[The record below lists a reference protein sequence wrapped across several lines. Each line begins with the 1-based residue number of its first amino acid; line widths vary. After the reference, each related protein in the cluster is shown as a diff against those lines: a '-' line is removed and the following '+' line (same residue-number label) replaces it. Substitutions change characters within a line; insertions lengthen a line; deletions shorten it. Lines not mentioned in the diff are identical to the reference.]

1 VSRITL
7 RALGVCPKGKRV
19 TGRGYEQRA
28 MHCGIRQLGAAL
40 GLTFLACATPG
51 LAIERTASV
60 QGTYASVMRTINP
73 KLPEYKSLAY
83 ASALLTDARRLHVDP
98 TLMMAVVAVESHWNS
113 AAISP
118 HGAEG
123 LGQLKPGTARDLGVN
138 PLSATGNLRGLAL
151 YLHRLIALFSAA
163 REPMRE
169 AIAGYNAG
177 PYAVQSYGGVPNGE
191 ARRYVGK
198 VMSAWHAV
206 RTKLGDAANPA
217 AQPTER
223 DLARAVDAMQAAYW
237 GAP

>member
-1 VSRITL
+1 MTFV
-7 RALGVCPKGKRV
+7 LGS
-19 TGRGYEQRA
+19 
-28 MHCGIRQLGAAL
+28 
-40 GLTFLACATPG
+40 ATPS
-51 LAIERTASV
+51 LAIERNATV
-60 QGTYASVMRTINP
+60 EDTYASVMRTINP

-98 TLMMAVVAVESHWNS
+98 TLMMAVVTVESHWDS
-113 AAISP
+113 GAVSP

-138 PLSATGNLRGLAL
+138 PRSASGNLRGLAL
-151 YLHRLIALFSAA
+151 YLHQLITLFSAA

-177 PYAVQSYGGVPNGE
+177 PYAVQSYGGVPPTGE

-198 VMSAWHAV
+198 VMSAWHSV
-206 RTKLGDAANPA
+206 RAQLGDAANLTDDQA
-217 AQPTER
+217 VSEI
-223 DLARAVDAMQAAYW
+223 ARAIERSQAAYW